1 MKTQQVVV
9 FDLDDTLYKE
19 VDFLK
24 SAFREIADTI
34 GHPEVYNFML
44 KCYRDGENV
53 FKTVIERYNLS
64 YTVDQL
70 LEIYRNHKPDITLN
84 TSTVAALNALRDMGV
99 TMGLITDGR
108 SITQRNKIEALGLHR
123 WIDNN
128 NILISEERG
137 FGKPDE
143 RCYRHFMDCFP
154 GAAFAYVGDNLNK
167 DFITANRLGWTTIC
181 LLNDGQ
187 NIFKQDFS
195 ISEEYR
201 PEYLINNLVEIKAM
215 LA

>member
-84 TSTVAALNALRDMGV
+84 TSTVAALNALRDRGV
-99 TMGLITDGR
+99 TMGLMTDGR
-108 SITQRNKIEALGLHR
+108 TVTQRNKIKVLGLSR
-123 WIDNN
+123 WIGEND
-128 NILISEERG
+128 ILISEEFG
-137 FGKPDE
+137 YGKPDIH
-143 RCYRHFMDCFP
+143 CYEYFMNRYPEAVFS
-154 GAAFAYVGDNLNK
+154 YVGDNLSK
-167 DFITANRLGWTTIC
+167 DFVTANRLGWNTIC
-181 LLNDGQ
+181 LLDDGR
-187 NIFKQDFS
+187 NIFKQDFDIDESYLPKHKICS
-195 ISEEYR
+195 INEVLS
-201 PEYLINNLVEIKAM
+201 LI
-215 LA
+215 

>member
-1 MKTQQVVV
+1 MKTVRVVV

-70 LEIYRNHKPDITLN
+70 LEIYRNHKPDITLS
-84 TSTVAALNALRDMGV
+84 TSTIATLNALKDRGV
-99 TMGLITDGR
+99 TMGLMTDGR
-108 SITQRNKIEALGLHR
+108 TVTQRNKIEVLGLSR
-123 WIDNN
+123 WIGEND
-128 NILISEERG
+128 ILISEEFG
-137 FGKPDE
+137 YGKPDIH
-143 RCYRHFMDCFP
+143 CYKYFMNRYPEAVFS
-154 GAAFAYVGDNLNK
+154 YVGDNLSK
-167 DFITANRLGWTTIC
+167 DFVTANRLGWNTIC
-181 LLNDGQ
+181 LLDDGR
-187 NIFKQDFS
+187 NIFKQDFDIDESYLPKHKICS
-195 ISEEYR
+195 INEVLS
-201 PEYLINNLVEIKAM
+201 LI
-215 LA
+215 